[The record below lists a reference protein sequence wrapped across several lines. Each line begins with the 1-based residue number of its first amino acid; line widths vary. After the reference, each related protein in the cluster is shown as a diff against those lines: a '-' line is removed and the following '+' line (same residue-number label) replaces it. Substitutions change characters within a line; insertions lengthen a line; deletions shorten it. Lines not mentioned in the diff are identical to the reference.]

1 MNNLS
6 KERRPACGA
15 NMRPG
20 GVNLRD
26 YIIGGVKRITQR
38 GAGSSNSRQAED
50 ARHVR
55 EYKKAVLQSSNSRQA
70 EGIRHASACV
80 R

>member
-6 KERRPACGA
+6 KKCRSACGA

-26 YIIGGVKRITQR
+26 YIIG
-38 GAGSSNSRQAED
+38 ASEESRKEERTPQIHG
-50 ARHVR
+50 RR
-55 EYKKAVLQSSNSRQA
+55 K
-70 EGIRHASACV
+70 ASAMPPPA
-80 R
+80 